1 MRDIPQLY
9 RCTGYRNTGV
19 IICKRKKGSVTFQ
32 DDMKG
37 KYLAQYFVIVIQI
50 LGQLATKVL

>member
-1 MRDIPQLY
+1 MRKISLGHPV
-9 RCTGYRNTGV
+9 CTGYRNTGV

-50 LGQLATKVL
+50 LR